1 MKYSKEIRVGL
12 VVIVG
17 LAALYFGFNFLKGVD
32 VLSDKRQYYAIY
44 PRVDG
49 LSTDNPV
56 QINGF
61 KIGRVSSIDLMDDNS
76 GNVLVAFD
84 ITKKDLEIPVNSVAL
99 IASLDLFNSKAI
111 SLKRGDSPV
120 QAKSGDT
127 LISEIEGDLKAE
139 VDKRLRPLEQKTES
153 LIGSIDSVV
162 TIVQTI
168 LNEDARQNLTESF
181 QSINRSFQSLETTT
195 KRLDTI
201 IVNEQAKISSILT
214 NVNSIAANFED
225 NNQQLTRVINNFS
238 EISDSIAAAN
248 LVETINNASTAMDQ
262 VASVMNKIDNG
273 EGTVGQLVNNDTL
286 YYNLEAATLEL
297 DKLIEDMR
305 VNPKRYVH
313 FSVFGRRE
321 KAENKPKKKE
331 RAE

>member
-248 LVETINNASTAMDQ
+248 LVETINNASMAMDQ

>member
-1 MKYSKEIRVGL
+1 MKYSKEIKVGV

-76 GNVLVAFD
+76 GNILVAFD

-120 QAKSGDT
+120 QAESGDT

-225 NNQQLTRVINNFS
+225 NNQELTRVINNFS

-248 LVETINNASTAMDQ
+248 LVETINNASMAMDQ

>member
-1 MKYSKEIRVGL
+1 MKYSKEIKVGV

-76 GNVLVAFD
+76 GNILVAFD
-84 ITKKDLEIPVNSVAL
+84 ITKRDLEIPVNSVAL

-120 QAKSGDT
+120 QAESGDT

-225 NNQQLTRVINNFS
+225 NNQELTRVINNFS

-248 LVETINNASTAMDQ
+248 LVETINNASMAMDQ